1 MIEAYFIHLFIL
13 IGIYIILS
21 ISLQL
26 AIGFSGLL
34 NLGHIAFFG
43 IGAYTSALLTLN
55 GWPFWIAFPLAGVV
69 AMIFGFLLA
78 VPTHKLKGDYLALA
92 TMGFSFVVYA
102 VLLNW
107 TELTRGPL
115 GLPGIPKPNILGF
128 TINSNLSFLIFVV
141 IVGIISYLTILRITK
156 SRFGKVLEGI
166 RDDELASRTL
176 GKNTFKMKATALG
189 VSAFFAG
196 IAGSLYAHYI
206 TFIDPS
212 SFTIMQLIPVLL
224 IVIVGGLASL
234 EGTVIATVVLILLP
248 EMLRFVGFPS
258 SIVGPARQILYA
270 AILLIILIYKHKG
283 FYGKN
288 IIRMF
293 PSDLTRS
300 LDDFFLIDLL
310 NKWGEH

>member
-1 MIEAYFIHLFIL
+1 MIEAYFIHILIL
-13 IGIYIILS
+13 IGIYIILA

-26 AIGFSGLL
+26 AIGFTGLL

-43 IGAYTSALLTLN
+43 IGAYTSALLTLL
-55 GWPFWIAFPLAGVV
+55 GWPFWIAFLLAGLI
-69 AMIFGFLLA
+69 AGLFGFFLSI
-78 VPTHKLKGDYLALA
+78 PTHKLKGDYLALA

-115 GLPGIPKPNILGF
+115 GLPGIPKPSIFGF
-128 TINSNLSFLIFVV
+128 SISSNLAFLIFTII
-141 IVGIISYLTILRITK
+141 IVIISYLVIKKITI
-156 SRFGKVLEGI
+156 SPFGKVLESV
-166 RDDELASRTL
+166 RDDELASKTL
-176 GKNTFKMKATALG
+176 GKNTFKVKATSLI

-234 EGTVIATVVLILLP
+234 RGTVVATIVLIILP
-248 EMLRFVGFPS
+248 EILRFVGFPS
-258 SIVGPARQILYA
+258 SVVGPARQIIYA
-270 AILLIILIYKHKG
+270 LILLLILIYKPKG
-283 FYGKN
+283 FDGKVQ
-288 IIRMF
+288 
-293 PSDLTRS
+293 L
-300 LDDFFLIDLL
+300 
-310 NKWGEH
+310 K